1 MKLVIIVSLAVFAVS
16 IGGVM
21 FATGTF
27 KPHKAASTD
36 GEPANSTAAEENGAV
51 DKPGGPNQAKSPDK
65 TAEESPAQ
73 MDSGA
78 QAVPQ
83 KIATEDSATDEVK
96 LQAKLAEYKR
106 KITESEKQ
114 LAALEAEIAALRDKK
129 TSLEAFKQLSKIY
142 SSMSPENAALI
153 LTELIL
159 SQMNDRAVGKIM
171 DAIAEKKPEYA
182 AGISKLIAASPKS

>member
-1 MKLVIIVSLAVFAVS
+1 
-16 IGGVM
+16 M

-27 KPHKAASTD
+27 KPHKEAASTD
-36 GEPANSTAAEENGAV
+36 SGPADSTAAEENGAAE
-51 DKPGGPNQAKSPDK
+51 KPGSPGQAKSPDK
-65 TAEESPAQ
+65 AAEKSPTQ

-153 LTELIL
+153 LTELDQSLTERIL